1 MVNDLISRET
11 IEEIL
16 MRTDI
21 QSLVSSYVTLKRAG
35 SNVKG
40 LCPFHS
46 EKTPSFTVYP
56 ADNSFYCF
64 GCGAGGDQISFTMK
78 IEHLDY
84 PDAIEFLAKRAGV
97 TIVETENSRY
107 RNEPKYD
114 KARFYKMNVDAAK
127 FFHAQLFADN
137 PKAKEALAYF
147 TEKRKLSLAT
157 IKHFGLGF
165 APDSIDTFTK
175 YMVSKGYTKDEL
187 VAAYLCRRKEE
198 TGFVYDAFRNRVMF
212 PVIDVSGNVIA
223 FGGRVMDD
231 SKPKYLNSSD
241 TPVFKKSRNL
251 FALNFARSACEG
263 SIILCEGYMDV
274 IALHAAGITNAVATL
289 GTAITSEQARLL
301 SRYTKRVIIS
311 YDADEAGQKAANRAL
326 ALLEEV
332 EVEVSVLSVPG
343 AKDPDE
349 YIKTYGVD
357 KFKEVIGVAKSKF
370 DYKLDTILG
379 RYDVT
384 LPQDRI
390 NAIADIEK
398 LISAVNS
405 AAERDVYIHAVAERL
420 KADPASIKL
429 DVDKM
434 VKRRTFNAKRDEG
447 KRIHEESIGYGDK
460 VNPDFNR
467 APAVARNEETVL
479 GLLLV
484 YPEHRKKVFEGGLL
498 TEADFFTD
506 LNRRVFAYVKQAY
519 ADGDDHFVAM
529 SEMFDSDEVG
539 RISRMK
545 ISRMQLD
552 TNGDSVLEE
561 SIAALK
567 RSINKKNAVNTDT
580 IDSLE
585 EILRRKRREQ
595 N

>member
-1 MVNDLISRET
+1 
-11 IEEIL
+11 

-21 QSLVSSYVTLKRAG
+21 QSLIGSYVTLKRAG

-56 ADNSFYCF
+56 FDNSFYCF
-64 GCGAGGDQISFTMK
+64 GCGAGGDQISFIMK
-78 IEHLDY
+78 MEHLDY

-97 TIVETENSRY
+97 TVVEDDRQGY

-114 KARFYKMNVDAAK
+114 KARFYHMNVDAAR
-127 FFHAQLFADN
+127 FFRDQLFAN
-137 PKAKEALAYF
+137 TPASREALSYF
-147 TEKRKLSLAT
+147 TDKRKLSLAT

-165 APDSIDTFTK
+165 APNSFDVFTK
-175 YMVSKGYTKDEL
+175 NMLSKGYTKDEL
-187 VAAYLCRRKEE
+187 VAAYLCRRNDERG
-198 TGFVYDAFRNRVMF
+198 TVYDAFRNRVMF

-251 FALNFARSACEG
+251 FALNFAKGACQD

-274 IALHAAGITNAVATL
+274 IALHASGITNSVATL
-289 GTAITSEQARLL
+289 GTAITSEQARVL
-301 SRYTKRVIIS
+301 SRYTKRVVIS

-326 ALLEEV
+326 KLLEEV
-332 EVEVSVLSVPG
+332 GVEVSVLSVPG

-357 KFKEVIGVAKSKF
+357 KFRDVINGAKSKF
-370 DYKLDTILG
+370 DYKLDTALNK
-379 RYDVT
+379 YDLS

-390 NAIADIEK
+390 NALGDAEK
-398 LISAVNS
+398 LISEVNS
-405 AAERDVYIHAVAERL
+405 AAERDIYIQAVSARL
-420 KADPASIKL
+420 GANPASIKL
-429 DVDKM
+429 DVDRMFK
-434 VKRRTFNAKRDEG
+434 KRVAGAKREEG
-447 KRIHEESIGYGDK
+447 ERIRKESIGYSDK

-484 YPEHRKKVFEGGLL
+484 YPEHRKKVFSESLL
-498 TEADFFTD
+498 NEEDFFTEF
-506 LNRRVFAYVKQAY
+506 NRRIFKYVY
-519 ADGDDHFVAM
+519 DCYLSGDEGLVTM
-529 SEMFDSDEVG
+529 SEVFDGDEVG
-539 RISRMK
+539 RISKMK
-545 ISRMQLD
+545 ISRMQF
-552 TNGDSVLEE
+552 DSNSEAVLLE
-561 SIAALK
+561 SISTLK
-567 RSINKKNAVNTDT
+567 RSLSKKNAVNTDT

-585 EILRRKRREQ
+585 EILRRKRGEQ
-595 N
+595 K